1 MISAKAAIAD
11 GNGGF
16 SIEEI
21 QVDHPG
27 EWEVLVGIKASGVC
41 HTDWDS
47 LSWGRPIVLGHEGAG
62 VVLEVGE
69 GVSRVA
75 VGDEVVM
82 NWAIPCGHCFQCL
95 HGNRHICENQNQVT
109 APDYMKGHSALE
121 RTLHKG
127 KGIERSFNLGTMSTH
142 AVVREEALVKKN
154 PGIPFFSACIIG
166 CGVMTGYGSAVNAA
180 KVTPGSSAA
189 VLGVGGVGLNV
200 IQGCR
205 ISGADKIIAV
215 DINEQRLE
223 FAKTFGATRTILAD
237 KNDTGL
243 LNAAEEVKK
252 LTDGRGADFAFE
264 CTAIPALGAAPL
276 AMVRN
281 AGTACQV
288 SGIEQ
293 EVTIDMNLFE
303 WDKVYINPLYGSC
316 DPYYD
321 MPKLMNLYDKGALLL
336 DEMITRTYPL
346 EELDQAFHDMHTGRN
361 AKGVLVME

>member
-1 MISAKAAIAD
+1 MTAAKAAIAD
-11 GNGGF
+11 GKGGF
-16 SIEEI
+16 SIEPIE
-21 QVDHPG
+21 VDHPG
-27 EWEVLVGIKASGVC
+27 EHEVLVRIKASGVC

-47 LSWGRPIVLGHEGAG
+47 LRWGRPIVMGHEGAG
-62 VVLEVGE
+62 IVLETGPD
-69 GVSRVA
+69 VSRVQP
-75 VGDEVVM
+75 GDEVVL

-95 HGNRHICENQNQVT
+95 HGNRHICENHNQVT
-109 APDYMKGHSALE
+109 APKYMQGHSVLE
-121 RTLHKG
+121 RTRFRG
-127 KGIERSFNLGTMSTH
+127 KGIERSFNIGTMSTH
-142 AVVREEALVKKN
+142 AVVREEALVKMNK
-154 PGIPFFSACIIG
+154 GIPFSSACIIG

-180 KVTPGSSAA
+180 KVTPGSSAV

-205 ISGADKIIAV
+205 ISGADRIIAV
-215 DINEQRLE
+215 DINPQRLE
-223 FAKTFGATRTILAD
+223 FAKTFGATHTIQAD
-237 KNDTGL
+237 KQDVGL
-243 LNAAEEVKK
+243 LQAAEKVKAI
-252 LTDGRGADFAFE
+252 TGGRGADFAFE

-293 EVTIDMNLFE
+293 EISIDMRLFE
-303 WDKVYINPLYGSC
+303 WDKIYINPLYGKC

-321 MPKLMNLYDKGALLL
+321 LPKIMNLYDKGTLLL

-346 EELDQAFHDMHTGRN
+346 EQLEQAFEDMHGGRN